1 MRLYATPPKF
11 SQIPMQIREDVPVYR
26 LRDDIYTDDTL
37 FLKGATL
44 ETTIDYV
51 PNEAMFPV
59 NQLAYDNYVAFLTE
73 YDKKAANW
81 NKLPVD
87 KRSGFFQALPKLPAF
102 LREWEKVNNLAQTKR
117 IHLCKAIDMAPSILG
132 APRTALPRVTQV
144 EMSNVPVMTGDDM
157 PVIGKGNTLD
167 KDMSA
172 VNAVRN
178 SLPAA

>member
-1 MRLYATPPKF
+1 MKLYATPPRF

-26 LRDDIYTDDTL
+26 LREDIFTDDTL

-44 ETTIDYV
+44 ETTLDYV

-59 NQLAYDNYVAFLTE
+59 NQLAYDSYVAFLTE
-73 YDKKAANW
+73 YDRKGAAW
-81 NKLPVD
+81 NKLPSD

-102 LREWEKVNNLAQTKR
+102 QREWEKVNNLATTKR

-132 APRTALPRVTQV
+132 APRTQAPKVTQV
-144 EMSNVPVMTGDDM
+144 DMTNMPVMTDSDL

-167 KDMSA
+167 KDVSSVAA
-172 VNAVRN
+172 VKA
-178 SLPAA
+178 SLPSA